1 MAAAPTY
8 TITSA
13 SFEAEA
19 GDNISSGANPTVTLV
34 ISPSAGN
41 TILSSNFSIG
51 ETLPSEVA
59 SAVFSQ
65 DGANVNCLITFDA
78 SFVMPS
84 NDVELLID
92 IDGAADEQTF
102 TINGTIISTEANTT
116 SPGSSE
122 SGFSQTDVDGT
133 TVTLFTKTFT
143 AASGYYF
150 ATPPYYYQSQGAS
163 RGDDDYIITYTDNAL
178 GGKITSRSYIVKYL
192 INGQSKTLNDLN
204 FVANAE
210 LIYVPKTGITSYD
223 MSLAK
228 IQITSST
235 RIITAYGNPGD
246 EFIISTT
253 APYPVDSGVSD
264 ANNVTLIIPDKYN
277 SVSHILVFPANTT
290 GSNQTWTFTF
300 SGDLSA
306 SFSQTNPLSIIQLG

>member
-34 ISPSAGN
+34 ISPTAGN

-92 IDGAADEQTF
+92 IDGTANEQTF
-102 TINGTIISTEANTT
+102 TVAGAYSTDETNTT
-116 SPGSSE
+116 TISE
-122 SGFSQTDVDGT
+122 NEVAFSQTAVAGT
-133 TVTLFTKTFT
+133 EVTLFTKTFT
-143 AASGYYF
+143 ADPNHLFYV
-150 ATPPYYYQSQGAS
+150 PPYFYQDPNAKNQS
-163 RGDDDYIITYTDNAL
+163 DYIITYSDTGL
-178 GGKITSRSYIVKYL
+178 GSGKNLIISSRTYTVKYIVGEQ
-192 INGQSKTLNDLN
+192 NESLNDLY
-204 FVANAE
+204 FVASASPIFSATAE
-210 LIYVPKTGITSYD
+210 VSSYKINTTDILQKPESRQIDFFGGDGAAFTLNVTDGGSNDDDYSLTIPSTGIVSLVLNFPHNL
-223 MSLAK
+223 MS
-228 IQITSST
+228 
-235 RIITAYGNPGD
+235 GD
-246 EFIISTT
+246 
-253 APYPVDSGVSD
+253 
-264 ANNVTLIIPDKYN
+264 K
-277 SVSHILVFPANTT
+277 
-290 GSNQTWTFTF
+290 TWTFTLT
-300 SGDLSA
+300 GDVA
-306 SFSQTNPLSIIQLG
+306 SPFTQDNPFTITQLGT